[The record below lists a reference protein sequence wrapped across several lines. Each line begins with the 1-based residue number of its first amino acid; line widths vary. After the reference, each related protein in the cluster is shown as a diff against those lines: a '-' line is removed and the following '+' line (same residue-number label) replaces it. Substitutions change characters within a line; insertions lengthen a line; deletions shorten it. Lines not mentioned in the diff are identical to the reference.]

1 MWRTKNQ
8 IQPQA
13 LLHRVTNNH
22 ESSPQRVIDAKRPCA
37 VGGGCSVCPSKDEQK
52 TPPSHCPHDYET
64 SRNHARSVCIYIYM
78 YIYVYIRIYC
88 IVCKLVGTVVGFGR
102 VLAPVFVKSVDAC
115 ERIPRQR
122 GGTSKGIPL
131 LYGYTAIVETFP
143 HAGGV
148 YPHYGGIY
156 PSMGVY
162 PQSGGIHTPI

>member
-1 MWRTKNQ
+1 MRRDHVRWGVVVLCALRKTNKKHPPPTAHTITKLQ
-8 IQPQA
+8 
-13 LLHRVTNNH
+13 
-22 ESSPQRVIDAKRPCA
+22 
-37 VGGGCSVCPSKDEQK
+37 
-52 TPPSHCPHDYET
+52 ET
-64 SRNHARSVCIYIYM
+64 MPEVYAYIYIL
-78 YIYVYIRIYC
+78 YIYIHIYC

-131 LYGYTAIVETFP
+131 LYGYTATMETFP

-162 PQSGGIHTPI
+162 PQSGGIHTPIWSCTRFANSASISNQCAKHTPID